1 MSTKYKNKKVVYDGI
16 KFDSK
21 KEAARYSELKMFE
34 EIGAISD
41 LKLQQEFTLI
51 PSQSV
56 NGKVVERAVKYK
68 ADFTY
73 IARDTGE
80 LVVEDVKSE
89 YTKTKDYIIKRK
101 LMLKVH
107 GIKISE
113 V

>member
-1 MSTKYKNKKVVYDGI
+1 MKPKYKNTKVIYDGI

-41 LKLQQEFTLI
+41 LKIQQEFTLI
-51 PSQSV
+51 PAQKID
-56 NGKVVERAVKYK
+56 GKVVERPVKYK

-107 GIKISE
+107 GIRVRE

>member
-1 MSTKYKNKKVVYDGI
+1 MILSTKYKNKRVVYDGI

-41 LKLQQEFTLI
+41 LKLQQEFVLI
-51 PSQSV
+51 PAQKID
-56 NGKVVERAVKYK
+56 GKVVERAVKYK

-80 LVVEDVKSE
+80 FVVEDSKGFRTPEFV
-89 YTKTKDYIIKRK
+89 IKRK

-107 GIKISE
+107 GIKVRE

>member
-1 MSTKYKNKKVVYDGI
+1 MKPKYKNTKVIYDGI

-51 PSQSV
+51 PSQSI

-80 LVVEDVKSE
+80 FVVEDTKGM
-89 YTKTKDYIIKRK
+89 KTKDYIIKRK

-107 GIKISE
+107 GVRIRE